1 MPCSCCGFEHTAGL
15 HFTQAKAAKELQQYR
30 LKGPGRTT
38 RLLLDGLTK
47 AGLAHGSLLDVG
59 AGIGTLTLEM
69 IKRGTTNASVVD
81 ASSAYLT
88 AASEE
93 ATRLLPR
100 AQIQFV
106 HGDFVSIAD
115 QMPAA
120 DVVTLDRVIC
130 CYPLYEPLLAQ
141 ALRHAERG
149 FAYSYPRDRWYVK
162 VVVWLENVIRSRKS
176 SFRTFV
182 HPESQ
187 MKQLIEDA
195 GFELVTHDSTIA
207 WSADV
212 FVKRQRV
219 S

>member
-1 MPCSCCGFEHTAGL
+1 MSSSCCGFEHTADL
-15 HFTQAKAAKELQQYR
+15 HFTQVKAAKEVQQYR

-47 AGLAHGSLLDVG
+47 AELAGGSLLDVG
-59 AGIGTLTLEM
+59 AGIGTFTLEM
-69 IKRGTTNASVVD
+69 IKRGATNAFVVD
-81 ASSAYLT
+81 ASSSYLT

-120 DVVTLDRVIC
+120 DLVTLDRVIC
-130 CYPLYEPLLAQ
+130 CYPLYTPLLTQ

-162 VVVWLENVIRSRKS
+162 AVVWLENVIRSRKS

-187 MKQLIEDA
+187 MKQLIEGA
-195 GFELVTHDSTIA
+195 GFELVTRDSTIA

-212 FVKRQRV
+212 FVKRRFRG
-219 S
+219 